1 MTGGHELSWLGIL
14 SSPRSRVGFSR
25 ELDALRFAS
34 REAIGTAYRL
44 PRSISADINS
54 RVDLFIEPRPWRLGH
69 VSALER
75 GAGPRGPRRAPPRPV
90 GVGSSLVGLCAA
102 R

>member
-1 MTGGHELSWLGIL
+1 MTEGHELSWLGIL
-14 SSPRSRVGFSR
+14 SAPRSRVGFSR

-54 RVDLFIEPRPWRLGH
+54 RVDLFIARPGLDRRRDRRSVARHDPYPRASVRNKRTFT
-69 VSALER
+69 SNAF
-75 GAGPRGPRRAPPRPV
+75 
-90 GVGSSLVGLCAA
+90 
-102 R
+102 

>member
-1 MTGGHELSWLGIL
+1 MTEGHELSWLGIL

-54 RVDLFIEPRPWRLGH
+54 RVDLFIARPGSIDVATDGVARHDPYPRAS
-69 VSALER
+69 VQ
-75 GAGPRGPRRAPPRPV
+75 
-90 GVGSSLVGLCAA
+90 
-102 R
+102 